1 LNLSINCILKYTF
14 NFKPKLFNINSLNS
28 SINSKL
34 YCKNFIYFMLFV
46 EYFLK
51 KNSLKNYK
59 ICIFKRNKSCQSV
72 LRAPNKYKKAQV
84 HLKIERF
91 FFSKV

>member
-1 LNLSINCILKYTF
+1 
-14 NFKPKLFNINSLNS
+14 
-28 SINSKL
+28 
-34 YCKNFIYFMLFV
+34 MLFV

-91 FFSKV
+91 FFLVKFDFLLNLAELNLNILIYLIKKLNNYF